1 MKKENYN
8 LQCVSALGFL
18 LAGFLSF
25 PSFADVEREKKIMIK
40 KSAALLSRHRFLH
53 LSRRIVNAISWVVG
67 RGVRGGDG
75 CI

>member
-40 KSAALLSRHRFLH
+40 KVLH
-53 LSRRIVNAISWVVG
+53 
-67 RGVRGGDG
+67 
-75 CI
+75 C

>member
-1 MKKENYN
+1 MTMRMGATRKIRIIIIIIIMKKENYN

-40 KSAALLSRHRFLH
+40 KCCT
-53 LSRRIVNAISWVVG
+53 VE
-67 RGVRGGDG
+67 
-75 CI
+75 

>member
-1 MKKENYN
+1 MTMRMGATRKIIIIIMKKENYN

-40 KSAALLSRHRFLH
+40 KVLH
-53 LSRRIVNAISWVVG
+53 
-67 RGVRGGDG
+67 
-75 CI
+75 C